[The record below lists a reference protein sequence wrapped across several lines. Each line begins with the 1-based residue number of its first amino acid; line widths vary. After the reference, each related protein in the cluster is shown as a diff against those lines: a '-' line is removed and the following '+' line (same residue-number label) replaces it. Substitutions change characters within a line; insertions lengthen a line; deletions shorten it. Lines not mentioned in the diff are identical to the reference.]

1 MAEQFTAHGS
11 MRQAEV
17 KFQSSGDDDRR
28 KALGLATGRVIVLEY
43 RNDPSKN
50 HPSAATFQKSRVARN
65 ALLHC
70 RKSKPFDFATAT
82 AITAPNLALKGRF
95 LGGYS
100 LEAERVRCPR
110 AEGYG
115 PHPGG
120 SGIMPAGTLVSR
132 FRSSHDYAA
141 PWFANFGIKG
151 TLAMYLSSVDL
162 VQKSA

>member
-110 AEGYG
+110 AEGYE
-115 PHPGG
+115 PPT
-120 SGIMPAGTLVSR
+120 PAICAEITGDFLAIGQR
-132 FRSSHDYAA
+132 FVAGFVA
-141 PWFANFGIKG
+141 
-151 TLAMYLSSVDL
+151 
-162 VQKSA
+162 SATRK

>member
-110 AEGYG
+110 AEGYE
-115 PHPGG
+115 PPV
-120 SGIMPAGTLVSR
+120 PALHVEIADDFSASHRRFVAHFVSAIR
-132 FRSSHDYAA
+132 
-141 PWFANFGIKG
+141 
-151 TLAMYLSSVDL
+151 
-162 VQKSA
+162 

>member
-110 AEGYG
+110 AEGYE
-115 PHPGG
+115 PPT
-120 SGIMPAGTLVSR
+120 PAIRAEITGDFLAIGQRFVAGFVS
-132 FRSSHDYAA
+132 
-141 PWFANFGIKG
+141 
-151 TLAMYLSSVDL
+151 
-162 VQKSA
+162 SATRK